1 MEIRIGK
8 SARVCDVCGRGFS
21 HEEKVRSVARFQE
34 GTLVRQDFCMQCFL
48 PEHTEQA
55 FSAWV
60 TKYLDPKVLD
70 QQPPELYSP
79 LQQLFF
85 DLCSSE
91 DRADL
96 AKAYLAAQ
104 LLRRMKVF
112 RLIKESDEAD
122 GEVRVTLFADRGG
135 SRLIEVRDPSFTFAE
150 LDAARAALFAALRR
164 EDSDAPAPEG
174 GGADAAPSEDH
185 PDGECPESP
194 SGGDGGDTNEN
205 GEG

>member
-34 GTLVRQDFCMQCFL
+34 GVLVRQDFCMQCFL

-55 FSAWV
+55 FSSWV
-60 TKYLDPKVLD
+60 TKYLDPKVMD
-70 QQPPELYSP
+70 QQPSELYSP

-91 DRADL
+91 DRTDL

-122 GEVRVTLFADRGG
+122 GDVRVTLFADRGG

-150 LDAARAALFAALRR
+150 LDEARTALFAALRR
-164 EDSDAPAPEG
+164 EDSAEPSPAEGEATAPVPGEEAEEAPPAPAAG
-174 GGADAAPSEDH
+174 ED
-185 PDGECPESP
+185 
-194 SGGDGGDTNEN
+194 DTETIKS

>member
-34 GTLVRQDFCMQCFL
+34 GALVRQDFCMQCFL

-60 TKYLDPKVLD
+60 TKYLDPKVMD

-91 DRADL
+91 ERTDL

-112 RLIKESDEAD
+112 RLIKESDEVD
-122 GEVRVTLFADRGG
+122 GDVRVTLFADRGG

-150 LDAARAALFAALRR
+150 LDEARTALFAALRR
-164 EDSDAPAPEG
+164 EDSAEPSPVEGEGGTPVPGEEAGEEPPAPAAG
-174 GGADAAPSEDH
+174 ED
-185 PDGECPESP
+185 
-194 SGGDGGDTNEN
+194 DTETTEN